1 MKVLMFSTH
10 EFEKSYYHLPETNEL
25 QLTFTEQKLD
35 ESSVQLAEGYD
46 AISVFSCDDVNAD
59 VLNKLNEMDIQYIA
73 TRSAGYNHIDL
84 EEAKKLNIKVAYVPE
99 YSPYS
104 VAEHTVALML
114 ALNRKIVKADQKV
127 KSHDFS
133 VDNLIGFDMFGKK
146 VGLLGLG
153 RIGGILAKIL
163 RGFGCTIYG
172 YDLIHDAD
180 MAMHLDIFYQDL
192 DYIVEHC
199 DIISLQLPLNEQTH
213 HIIGEKEI
221 SKMKDGVMI
230 INTGRGALLD
240 TNAIISGL
248 KSGKIGNL
256 GIDVYEHEANLFH
269 HNHSEDI
276 LLDDQMARLMTFNN
290 VLITSHQGF
299 LTHEALQNIADG
311 TIKNLT
317 AYRKGLKPVNSLC

>member
-1 MKVLMFSTH
+1 MKVLVFSVH
-10 EFEKSYYHLPETNEL
+10 QFEKQYYNLEIINDL

-35 ESSVQLAEGYD
+35 ETTVNTAKGYD
-46 AISVFSCDDVNAD
+46 AISVFTCDNLNAA
-59 VLNKLNEMDIQYIA
+59 VLNKLAKINIKYIS

-84 EEAKKLNIKVAYVPE
+84 EKATELNIKVAYVPE

-104 VAEHTVALML
+104 VAEHAVALML
-114 ALNRKIVKADQKV
+114 ALNRKIVKANQKV
-127 KSHDFS
+127 KGHDFS
-133 VDNLIGFDMFGKK
+133 IDNLIGYDMFGKK

-163 RGFGCTIYG
+163 NGFGCTIFG
-172 YDLIHDAD
+172 YDLDHDAN
-180 MAMHLDIFYQDL
+180 MALHLNVSYQNL
-192 DYIVEHC
+192 DFIVKNC

-213 HIIGEKEI
+213 HIIGEAEI
-221 SKMKDGVMI
+221 DQMKDGVMI

-240 TNAIISGL
+240 TTAIIKGL
-248 KSGKIGNL
+248 KLGKIGHL
-256 GIDVYEHEANLFH
+256 GLDVYEHEANLFH

-311 TIKNLT
+311 TVKNLV
-317 AYRKGLKPVNSLC
+317 AFSKGLVPANSLC

>member
-1 MKVLMFSTH
+1 MKVLVFSTH
-10 EFEKSYYHLPETNEL
+10 QFEKKYYQLPDTNEL
-25 QLTFTEQKLD
+25 ELIFTEQQLD
-35 ESSVQLAEGYD
+35 ENSTHLAKGYD
-46 AISVFSCDDVNAD
+46 AISVFSCDDVNVE
-59 VLNKLNEMDIQYIA
+59 VLQKLNEINVKYIC

-84 EEAKKLNIKVAYVPE
+84 DEAKKLNIKVAYVPE
-99 YSPYS
+99 YSPNS

-133 VDNLIGFDMFGKK
+133 VDNLIGFDMANKK

-153 RIGGILAKIL
+153 RIGGILARIL
-163 RGFGCTIYG
+163 NGFGCTIFG

-180 MAMHLDIFYQDL
+180 MAMHLDISYQDL
-192 DYIVEHC
+192 DFIFEHC

-213 HIIGEKEI
+213 HIIDEKEI

-240 TNAIISGL
+240 TAAIIEGL
-248 KSGKIGNL
+248 KSGKIGYL

-276 LLDDQMARLMTFNN
+276 LLDDQMARLMSFNN
-290 VLITSHQGF
+290 VLITKYCRW
-299 LTHEALQNIADG
+299 N
-311 TIKNLT
+311 
-317 AYRKGLKPVNSLC
+317 Y

>member
-1 MKVLMFSTH
+1 MKVLVFSTH
-10 EFEKSYYHLPETNEL
+10 KFEKKYYQFSNEKDL
-25 QLTFTEQKLD
+25 ELTFIEQQLNEK
-35 ESSVQLAEGYD
+35 SVQLTKGYD
-46 AISVFSCDDVNAD
+46 AISVFSCDKVNVE
-59 VLNKLNEMDIQYIA
+59 VLEKLNEMGIQYIA

-84 EEAKKLNIKVAYVPE
+84 DAAKQFNIKIAYVPE
-99 YSPYS
+99 YSPNS

-133 VDNLIGFDMFGKK
+133 VDNLIGFDMANKK

-153 RIGGILAKIL
+153 RIGGILARIL
-163 RGFGCTIYG
+163 NGFGCTIYG
-172 YDLIHDAD
+172 FDLVHDAD
-180 MAMHLDIFYQDL
+180 IALHLDISYQNL
-192 DYIVEHC
+192 DFIFEHC

-240 TNAIISGL
+240 TTAVIDGL
-248 KSGKIGNL
+248 KSGKIGYL

-311 TIKNLT
+311 TIKNLN
-317 AYRKGLKPVNSLC
+317 AYSKGLKPVNSLC